1 MPGDPGVR
9 KVEIVGLRDFQREL
23 KRIGPEFAKELKD
36 ANLEAAYRVS
46 QEAKRRAPR
55 GPHQGGKRV
64 APIWTQ
70 IRPGATARGGFVQTG
85 NAAAPHAVVYEFGG
99 TIPRRGHSKK
109 LIRAIR
115 QRHGSFE
122 KAGLSVTRVRAQP
135 YLYPALAAMR
145 DEVTEFYGEAID
157 RVSRRAFPSGGFLR

>member
-1 MPGDPGVR
+1 MPGDPGTR
-9 KVEIVGLRDFQREL
+9 KVEVHGLRDFQREL
-23 KRIGPEFAKELKD
+23 RRMGPEFPKEIKA

-55 GPHQGGKRV
+55 GRHEGGGRV

-70 IRPGATARGGFVQTG
+70 IRPGSSQRGGYVQTG

-99 TIPRRGHSKK
+99 TIPRRGHSKSV
-109 LIRAIR
+109 RQAIR
-115 QRHGSFE
+115 HRHGSFE
-122 KAGLSVTRVRAQP
+122 KAGLSVTPVRAQP

-145 DEVTEFYGEAID
+145 DEVVEFYGEAID
-157 RVSRRAFPSGGFLR
+157 RLSRRAFPSGGFL